1 MICASVLLL
10 RCRTGE
16 LPVVCGTVR
25 RRGVLGGEVTATVSG
40 DRLGEARQGGWASQ
54 AVDPHRA
61 FIHARISQAPHL
73 TQHGLKDELA
83 ARGVCV
89 SHNAV

>member
-1 MICASVLLL
+1 MRAMLNPP
-10 RCRTGE
+10 RT
-16 LPVVCGTVR
+16 CI
-25 RRGVLGGEVTATVSG
+25 
-40 DRLGEARQGGWASQ
+40 DWASQ